1 LQNYCVTKARLTIVA
16 SVGNTA
22 DDGVVVAAGFEA
34 VGFDAVGFDAVG
46 FDAVGFD
53 AVGFDAVGFDAA
65 CIKRDGRNACGSP
78 WRRTR
83 P

>member
-22 DDGVVVAAGFEA
+22 DDGVVVA

-46 FDAVGFD
+46 FDAVGIT
-53 AVGFDAVGFDAA
+53 GEG
-65 CIKRDGRNACGSP
+65 GNACGSP
-78 WRRTR
+78 WRRTC

>member
-22 DDGVVVAAGFEA
+22 DDGVVVA

-46 FDAVGFD
+46 FN
-53 AVGFDAVGFDAA
+53 AA
-65 CIKRDGRNACGSP
+65 CIKGEGRNACGSP
-78 WRRTR
+78 WRRTC

>member
-22 DDGVVVAAGFEA
+22 DDGVVVAA
-34 VGFDAVGFDAVG
+34 GFDAVG

>member
-1 LQNYCVTKARLTIVA
+1 MQNYCVTKARLTIVA

-22 DDGVVVAAGFEA
+22 DDGVVVAA
-34 VGFDAVGFDAVG
+34 GFDAVG

>member
-1 LQNYCVTKARLTIVA
+1 MIVA

-22 DDGVVVAAGFEA
+22 DDGVV
-34 VGFDAVGFDAVG
+34 AVG

-65 CIKRDGRNACGSP
+65 CIRGEGRNACGAP

-83 P
+83 R

>member
-22 DDGVVVAAGFEA
+22 DDGVVVAA
-34 VGFDAVGFDAVG
+34 G

>member
-1 LQNYCVTKARLTIVA
+1 MQNYCVTKARLTIVA

-22 DDGVVVAAGFEA
+22 DDGVVVAA
-34 VGFDAVGFDAVG
+34 G

>member
-1 LQNYCVTKARLTIVA
+1 MQNYCVTKARLTIVA

-22 DDGVVVAAGFEA
+22 DDGVVVA
-34 VGFDAVGFDAVG
+34 VG

-65 CIKRDGRNACGSP
+65 CIKGEGGNACGSP
-78 WRRTR
+78 WRRTC

>member
-1 LQNYCVTKARLTIVA
+1 MIVA

-22 DDGVVVAAGFEA
+22 DDGVV
-34 VGFDAVGFDAVG
+34 
-46 FDAVGFD
+46 AVGFD

-65 CIKRDGRNACGSP
+65 CIRGEGRNACGAP

-83 P
+83 R

>member
-1 LQNYCVTKARLTIVA
+1 MIVA

-22 DDGVVVAAGFEA
+22 DDGVV
-34 VGFDAVGFDAVG
+34 AVG

-65 CIKRDGRNACGSP
+65 CFDAACIRGEGRNACGAP

-83 P
+83 R